1 MAPRELAKEIAYPF
15 TEMAVLLGMAGFA
28 LLAVLAQAAG
38 ILGLW
43 LAILLVPA
51 VFRYLLALLE
61 ARANGRPA
69 PVAGIEMFNIA
80 DNFWTLT
87 PLVILAVAIWGG
99 FLLAHEGHVA
109 ASRTAGLVFL
119 AVLPA
124 SLAILAITRSPVES
138 LNPLAW
144 WRMVRACG
152 ADYAFAA
159 MVPPLAALLAALLP
173 LDGMPAVVA
182 GLCWSYP
189 VFLLCTLTGAI
200 LHGNEVALQVRLP
213 NPVEAGAGD
222 VAAGR
227 EAGRRKVLNHAYG
240 FASRGNLDGGLAHLR
255 AAIGGDPEPGEARRW
270 YFERMLQWE
279 SKTCALVFAQE
290 YLGWLLAQERETE
303 ALKLLTRCFL
313 VEPAFRPLPADRDG
327 AVELARRFHRE
338 DLLRSLAEAP
348 AA

>member
-1 MAPRELAKEIAYPF
+1 MAPRELAREIAYPL
-15 TEMAVLLGMAGFA
+15 TDMTVLLGMAGFA
-28 LLAVLAQAAG
+28 LLAALAQAAG

-51 VFRYLLALLE
+51 FFRYLVALLE

-80 DNFWTLT
+80 DNFWTLA
-87 PLVILAVAIWGG
+87 PLVVVALAIWGG
-99 FLLAHEGHVA
+99 FLLAHAGQDA
-109 ASRTAGLVFL
+109 ASRTAGAAMV

-124 SLAILAITRSPVES
+124 SLAILAITRSPFES

-152 ADYAFAA
+152 ADYAFAVA
-159 MVPPLAALLAALLP
+159 VPALTALVVALLP

-189 VFLLCTLTGAI
+189 TFLLCTLTGAI
-200 LHGNEVALQVRLP
+200 LHGNDVAFRIRIP
-213 NPVEAGAGD
+213 DPVEAGPGE
-222 VAAGR
+222 VSAGR
-227 EAGRRKVLNHAYG
+227 DAERRKILNHAYG
-240 FASRGNLDGGLAHLR
+240 FASRGNLDGGLAHVR
-255 AAIGGDPEPGEARRW
+255 ATLGDDPEPAEARRW

-279 SKTCALVFAQE
+279 SKTCALIFAQE
-290 YLGWLLAQERETE
+290 YLAWLLVQEREVE

-313 VEPAFRPLPADRDG
+313 VEPAFRPLPADRDA
-327 AVELARRFHRE
+327 AVEVARRFHRD
-338 DLLRSLAEAP
+338 DLLRKLAEAP